1 METRRFFVPLTLII
15 ILGLFAT
22 VSFGCWN
29 VPQDHGTG
37 NYVKEERNVGSFT
50 KLDIGGAFTV
60 YLMQGDQ
67 EKVVVEADDKEI
79 KEIKTE
85 VSGNKLKIYTDSD
98 WPSHFH
104 DMTIYVTF
112 KTLDFIEFSGA
123 VEVKSEG
130 VLTFTDLE
138 MDISGAAEI
147 DMAMKADKYDAE
159 FSGASAV
166 DFSGNIKTGRLELS
180 GASEFDAENL
190 EFQDLDIEV
199 SGASEAKVWATG
211 SLVIDASGASDIK
224 YKGSPKVSIDESG
237 ASSVKPF

>member
-29 VPQDHGTG
+29 VPQDHSAG

-50 KLDIGGAFTV
+50 KLDVGGAFTI
-60 YLMQGDQ
+60 YLSQGSQ
-67 EKVVVEADDKEI
+67 EKVVVEADADEI
-79 KEIKTE
+79 KEIRTE
-85 VSGNKLKIYTDSD
+85 VVGNKLKIYTDSN

-104 DMTIYVTF
+104 DMSIYITF
-112 KTLDFIEFSGA
+112 KSLDFIDFSGA

-130 VLTFTDLE
+130 ILNFTDLE

-147 DMAMKADKYDAE
+147 TMAMKADKYDAE
-159 FSGASAV
+159 FSGASEV
-166 DFSGNIKTGRLELS
+166 DFSGNIKTGRLQLS

-190 EFQDLDIEV
+190 EFQDLDIGV

-224 YKGSPKVSIDESG
+224 YKGNPKVTIDESG
-237 ASSVKPF
+237 ASSVKPL